1 MPGSGRMKNKVEHT
15 FSAPQ
20 RLPDWNKN
28 AAGIRAFFFKDP
40 DGHPLESN
48 ANRGWVRLVAA
59 RDLS

>member
-1 MPGSGRMKNKVEHT
+1 MKNKVEHT